1 MSERTATDN
10 AKREKEVN
18 DIQEGTSMIG
28 RALISVSDKK
38 GIVAFA
44 KGLSAAGV
52 EILSTGGTAKALRDA
67 GISVIEVSDYT
78 GFPEMLDGRL
88 KTLHPKIHGG
98 LLARRN
104 SPKDMQDLTEHN
116 IKPIDMVVVNLY
128 PFEETISKS
137 SVTFEEAIENID
149 IGGPTMLRA
158 ASKNFQ
164 DVAVIVDPE
173 DYNKILEE
181 MGASAGELSKDTK
194 LTLAR
199 KVFQH
204 TARYDTL
211 IADYLTGLT
220 EKEASFPAHL
230 TTSLKRLAVLRYGEN
245 PHQKAAVYKER
256 TGGISLAE
264 AKVLQGK
271 EMSFNNYLDS
281 NAALLL
287 AMEFDEKA
295 CAVIKHNNPCGVALG
310 ATPVDAYRRAVKTDP
325 VSAFGGVVAFNT
337 EVDGKAAK
345 EMVDLFLEVVIAPSF
360 TKEALLIFSK
370 KPNVRLLELPAAGSP
385 KTALSGWDMKRIAG
399 GLLLQGWDYSPE
411 DIRALKAVTKRRPTE
426 NEIEA
431 LVFAWKVAKH
441 VKSNAIVYAFKDRT
455 VGIGIGQTSRVYS
468 AKIGAINACES
479 VKGSVVAS
487 DGFFPFRDGI
497 DVLHEMGVTAIVQ
510 PGGSMKDSEVIQAAD
525 EYNMAMII
533 TGVRHFRH

>member
-1 MSERTATDN
+1 MATERVLIDT
-10 AKREKEVN
+10 N
-18 DIQEGTSMIG
+18 DIQEETFMIS

-38 GIVAFA
+38 GIVDFA
-44 KGLSAAGV
+44 KGLSTAGV
-52 EILSTGGTAKALRDA
+52 EILSTGGTAKVLRDA

-104 SPKDMQDLTEHN
+104 SAKDMEDLAKHA

-128 PFEETISKS
+128 PFEETISKPG
-137 SVTFEEAIENID
+137 VTFEEAIENID

-211 IADYLTGLT
+211 IADYLTGIT

-295 CAVIKHNNPCGVALG
+295 CAVIKHNNPCGVAIG
-310 ATPVDAYRRAVKTDP
+310 NTAFDAYRKAVKTDP

-345 EMVDLFLEVVIAPSF
+345 DMVDLFLEVVIAPSF
-360 TKEALLIFSK
+360 TKEALEIFSK
-370 KPNVRLLELPAAGSP
+370 KPNVRLLELQAAGSP

-411 DIRALKAVTKRRPTE
+411 DIKALKAVTKRQPAE
-426 NEIEA
+426 NELEA
-431 LVFAWKVAKH
+431 LMFAWKVAKH
-441 VKSNAIVYAFKDRT
+441 VKSNAIVYAFRDRT

-510 PGGSMKDSEVIQAAD
+510 PGGSVKDQEVIQAAD

-533 TGVRHFRH
+533 TGFRHFRH